1 MNDAEPVE
9 MQKTS
14 EQKQLDPAVNLDLN
28 LHAAEE
34 VSRSINVDPNREPS
48 LTISDV
54 DLSL

>member
-34 VSRSINVDPNREPS
+34 ISQSINVDPNRAPS